1 MCVSKLSPEEEQEIL
16 TGPPKG
22 TFALLVV
29 FAAVFVVAWL
39 LLYFG
44 RYLSIGPI
52 S

>member
-16 TGPPKG
+16 TGSPTG
-22 TFALLVV
+22 TFALLLA
-29 FAAVFVVAWL
+29 FAAVFIAAWL

-44 RYLSIGPI
+44 RYMSIGPI

>member
-1 MCVSKLSPEEEQEIL
+1 MSKLSPEQQQEIL

-22 TFALLVV
+22 TFALLVA

-44 RYLSIGPI
+44 RYMSIGPI